1 MKEIDCIKNC
11 INCIIEEINHFYNK
25 KEISFLL
32 ELFKED
38 SKIMK
43 KMLKDNILSISNDIY
58 QIKDSEDFLNLNR
71 DLEYID
77 KKIDTRYSKLSL
89 IFFIYFLGVLYLLI
103 QLVAVQEMIIILNA
117 ILNELID
124 EIKLSIEKSPR
135 KYNFY
140 EVIKIC
146 SYKEIPDIDVALITS
161 FIGIIAYKSL
171 GFIITNIIFQLIPA
185 LLFLF
190 FFFIFLFIPKKN

>member
-1 MKEIDCIKNC
+1 MKEKDCFKNCLNCIK
-11 INCIIEEINHFYNK
+11 EEINYFINEKYS
-25 KEISFLL
+25 SFFGRP
-32 ELFKED
+32 FKED

-43 KMLKDNILSISNDIY
+43 KKLKDNILGISNDIS
-58 QIKDSEDFLNLNR
+58 QIEDSEDFLNLNR
-71 DLEYID
+71 DLQYID
-77 KKIDTRYSKLSL
+77 KKIDTSYSKLSL
-89 IFFIYFLGVLYLLI
+89 IFFIYFLGVFYLLI
-103 QLVAVQEMIIILNA
+103 QLIAVQEMIIILNN

-124 EIKLSIEKSPR
+124 EIKLSIKKTPR

-146 SYKEIPDIDVALITS
+146 SFKEIPDIDVALITS
-161 FIGIIAYKSL
+161 FIGIMAYKRL

-190 FFFIFLFIPKKN
+190 FFFIFLFILEKN

>member
-1 MKEIDCIKNC
+1 
-11 INCIIEEINHFYNK
+11 
-25 KEISFLL
+25 
-32 ELFKED
+32 
-38 SKIMK
+38 
-43 KMLKDNILSISNDIY
+43 
-58 QIKDSEDFLNLNR
+58 
-71 DLEYID
+71 
-77 KKIDTRYSKLSL
+77 
-89 IFFIYFLGVLYLLI
+89 
-103 QLVAVQEMIIILNA
+103 MIIILNA